1 MIEADANAMSATSRA
16 RAGVVLALGALVAA
30 CGSNE
35 EDTGALGEEPASVPR
50 FVGLVT
56 LEDEVSGG
64 MTGGYAGAIFHES
77 EPASTRAAIDLFAGD
92 DCVIIDFGGSLLG
105 EPIDAGDNLVFGTA
119 EGTFLT
125 LARDEDDEYA
135 SEPGLSPLPR
145 GLTLDVSGADFPAI
159 AAVALPDAP
168 PSFDRSADV
177 LAPALGQSVT
187 ASTVFEWR
195 ALGVPGV
202 LFQILLQ
209 DFRPGGMRQIACLA
223 LDDGTFSFPADV
235 AAELGPDFSVVR
247 EPDTD
252 LDRFGAVRVSTRREG
267 EAIVFAT
274 HVTSSDSEPPR

>member
-1 MIEADANAMSATSRA
+1 M
-16 RAGVVLALGALVAA
+16 
-30 CGSNE
+30 
-35 EDTGALGEEPASVPR
+35 
-50 FVGLVT
+50 
-56 LEDEVSGG
+56 
-64 MTGGYAGAIFHES
+64 
-77 EPASTRAAIDLFAGD
+77 
-92 DCVIIDFGGSLLG
+92 
-105 EPIDAGDNLVFGTA
+105 
-119 EGTFLT
+119 
-125 LARDEDDEYA
+125 
-135 SEPGLSPLPR
+135 
-145 GLTLDVSGADFPAI
+145 
-159 AAVALPDAP
+159 
-168 PSFDRSADV
+168 